1 MIKEAPSLVVTVFYY
16 YFGGYIVMDNKGQ
29 RTITVQA
36 HPFDWHDKIGYMF
49 GDIGN
54 NFSFNVVNSFLMIF
68 YTNVYG
74 LTGSQTAIVFLLA
87 RFVDAITDVVVG
99 RLVDNSKLHK
109 RGRFIPWMQRMQYP
123 LLIALVLLFVPMVRN
138 WPMAAKMVWVWITYI
153 AWGVLYSTVNIPYGS
168 LASAIS
174 SNPDDKTSLSTW
186 RSVGSALGSSIT
198 SYIIPM
204 FIYIGA
210 TKRISGMRFWQVV
223 IACAILGWVCY
234 EMTIH
239 LTTERIQTEKSEKV
253 ALSKIMKSMLENRAL
268 LGLILTDLVLVV
280 NQNLAGTMITYVYN
294 DWFEN
299 STVMALAMV
308 VNTATVILLSPFSH
322 YIATKWGRRNS
333 SIVGLI
339 VSIILYGILFAI
351 RTTNPYVYLGFIFFG
366 SLGFAVFNLQVWAFI
381 TDVIDDIEVNSGDRE
396 DGIVYG
402 VNSFARKVAQAIG
415 GGFGGFMLSFIGYK
429 SSTTGGA
436 QQSMHTINGLYNI
449 ATLVPVVCAILAVLL
464 LAFVYPLTRSRVQ
477 HNAEVLEKRRAQAKA
492 AMNDDANSADSEAAD
507 K

>member
-1 MIKEAPSLVVTVFYY
+1 ME
-16 YFGGYIVMDNKGQ
+16 NKGQ
-29 RTITVQA
+29 RTVTINA

-123 LLIALVLLFVPMVRN
+123 LLISLVLLFMPMVRN
-138 WPMAAKMVWVWITYI
+138 WPMAGKMVWVWITYI
-153 AWGVLYSTVNIPYGS
+153 AWGILYSTVNIPYGS

-186 RSVGSALGSSIT
+186 RAIGSALGGSIT

-210 TKRISGMRFWQVV
+210 TKKISGMRFWQVV
-223 IACAILGWVCY
+223 IVCAILGWICY

-239 LTTERIQTEKSEKV
+239 LTTERIQTEKSEKA
-253 ALSKIMKSMLENRAL
+253 ALSRIMKAMLENRNL
-268 LGLILTDLVLVV
+268 MGLILTDLVLVV
-280 NQNLAGTMITYVYN
+280 NQNLAGTMLTYVYN
-294 DWFEN
+294 DWFQN
-299 STVMALAMV
+299 SSVMAIAMV

-339 VSIILYGILFAI
+339 ISLVIYGVLFMI
-351 RTTNPYVYLGFIFFG
+351 RTKNPYVYLGFIFFG

-381 TDVIDDIEVNSGDRE
+381 TDVIDDVEVRSGDRE

-415 GGFGGFMLSFIGYK
+415 GGFGGFMLSAIGYK

-436 QQSMHTINGLYNI
+436 AQSLHTINGLYNI
-449 ATLVPVVCAILAVLL
+449 ATLVPVVCSALAIIILIFVYKLGRDQVKKNAAILAERHK
-464 LAFVYPLTRSRVQ
+464 A
-477 HNAEVLEKRRAQAKA
+477 NDAQADDQKA
-492 AMNDDANSADSEAAD
+492 AE
-507 K
+507 

>member
-1 MIKEAPSLVVTVFYY
+1 
-16 YFGGYIVMDNKGQ
+16 MDNSGQRNQ
-29 RTITVQA
+29 RTITIDA

-54 NFSFNVVNSFLMIF
+54 NFSFNVVNSFLMIC
-68 YTNVYG
+68 YTNGYG

-87 RFVDAITDVVVG
+87 RFVDAISDVVVG

-109 RGRFIPWMQRMQYP
+109 RGRFIPWMQRMEYP
-123 LLIALVLLFVPMVRN
+123 LLIALVLLFVPMVKD
-138 WPMAAKMVWVWITYI
+138 WPMAAKMAWVWVTYI

-174 SNPDDKTSLSTW
+174 SDPNDKTSLSTW
-186 RSVGSALGSSIT
+186 RSIGSALGSSIT

-210 TKRISGMRFWQVV
+210 TKKISGMRFWEVV
-223 IACAILGWVCY
+223 IVCAILGFICY
-234 EMTIH
+234 QMTIH
-239 LTTERIQTEKSEKV
+239 LTTERVQTEKSEKV
-253 ALSKIMKSMLENRAL
+253 SLKSVMHTMFTDRSL

-280 NQNLAGTMITYVYN
+280 NQNLAGTMIAYVYN
-294 DWFEN
+294 DYFKN
-299 STVMALAMV
+299 SSVMAIAMV

-322 YIATKWGRRNS
+322 YIASHFGRRNS

-339 VSIILYGILFAI
+339 ISFAIYLVLYLI
-351 RTTNPYVYLGFIFFG
+351 RTTNPYVYLAFIFFG

-381 TDVIDDIEVNSGDRE
+381 TDVIDEIEVRSGDRE

-415 GGFGGFMLSFIGYK
+415 GGFGGFLLSYVGYK

-436 QQSMHTINGLYNI
+436 EQSAHTVNAIYSA
-449 ATLVPVVCAILAVLL
+449 ATLIPVVCAFLAIILL
-464 LAFVYPLTRSRVQ
+464 LFVYPLGRKQVEE
-477 HNAEVLEKRRAQAKA
+477 NAKILMKRHA
-492 AMNDDANSADSEAAD
+492 ANTTKENNQSANN
-507 K
+507 

>member
-1 MIKEAPSLVVTVFYY
+1 
-16 YFGGYIVMDNKGQ
+16 MDNNGQ
-29 RTITVQA
+29 RTVTIKA
-36 HPFDWHDKIGYMF
+36 HPFDWRDKIGYMF

-87 RFVDAITDVVVG
+87 RIVDAISDVVVG

-123 LLIALVLLFVPMVRN
+123 LLIALVLLFVPVVKDWSMVGK
-138 WPMAAKMVWVWITYI
+138 MAWVWVTYI

-174 SNPDDKTSLSTW
+174 NNPDDKTSLSTW
-186 RSVGSALGSSIT
+186 RSIGSALGGSIT
-198 SYIIPM
+198 SYVIPL

-210 TKRISGMRFWQVV
+210 TKRISGIRFFQAV
-223 IACAILGWVCY
+223 IVCAILGWVCY
-234 EMTIH
+234 ELTIH
-239 LTTERIQTEKSEKV
+239 MTTERVQTHKTEKL
-253 ALSKIMKSMLENRAL
+253 ALSRIMKSMLEDRAL
-268 LGLILTDLVLVV
+268 LGLVLTDLVLVV

-294 DWFEN
+294 DYFKN
-299 STVMALAMV
+299 TAVMGLALV

-322 YIATKWGRRNS
+322 YIATRFGRRNS

-339 VSIILYGILFAI
+339 VSFFVYLALFII
-351 RTTNPYVYLGFIFFG
+351 RTHNAYVYLAFIFVG

-381 TDVIDDIEVNSGDRE
+381 TDVIDNIEVRTGDRE

-415 GGFGGFMLSFIGYK
+415 GGFGGFILSYIGYK
-429 SSTTGGA
+429 SSTSGGA
-436 QQSMHTINGLYNI
+436 DQTMRTINGLYNV
-449 ATLVPVVCAILAVLL
+449 ATLVPVVCALLAILL
-464 LAFVYPLTRSRVQ
+464 LFFVYPLTRDKVHENGKILAERHSA
-477 HNAEVLEKRRAQAKA
+477 NAE
-492 AMNDDANSADSEAAD
+492 STSEAA